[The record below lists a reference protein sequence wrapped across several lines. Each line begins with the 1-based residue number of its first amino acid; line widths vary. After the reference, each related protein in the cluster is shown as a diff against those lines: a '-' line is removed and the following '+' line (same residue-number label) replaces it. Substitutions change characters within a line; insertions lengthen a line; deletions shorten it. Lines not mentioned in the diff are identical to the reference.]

1 LYVVKRD
8 IDMHSESLSSRYILA
23 YDADCGPCTRFRHAV
38 EILDRYQRI
47 DFVSLT
53 KADQKGLLEKIPPS
67 MRYSSFHLIF
77 PNRDEVKS
85 GSDALIKL
93 AAILPGSRVISPI
106 INYFPG
112 AKQIVRFIYT
122 QFSKLHD
129 RGSCNINSNGKNK
142 H

>member
-1 LYVVKRD
+1 
-8 IDMHSESLSSRYILA
+8 MEMNSESLSSRYILA

-38 EILDRYQRI
+38 DILDKYQKI
-47 DFVSLT
+47 DFISLT
-53 KADQKGLLEKIPPS
+53 KADQKDLLEKIPAS
-67 MRYSSFHLIF
+67 MRYNSFHLIF
-77 PNRDEVKS
+77 PNRGEVKS

-93 AAILPGSRVISPI
+93 VAILPGGRVISPI

-112 AKQIVRFIYT
+112 AKQIVHFIYT

-129 RGSCNINSNGKNK
+129 SGSCKVNSNGKNK